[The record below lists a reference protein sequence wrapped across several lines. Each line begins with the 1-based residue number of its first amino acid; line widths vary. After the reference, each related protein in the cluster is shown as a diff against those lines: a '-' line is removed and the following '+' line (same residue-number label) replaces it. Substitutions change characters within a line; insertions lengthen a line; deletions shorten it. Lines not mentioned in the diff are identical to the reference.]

1 MVKRLTAN
9 GVKFREV
16 KVPPMH
22 KRGQVLVTVLYKKP
36 WHQKQGDIVHALYFV
51 PVHNQDIRHLDNEIT
66 ARNFFAA
73 FYLTE
78 RTGFF
83 SNPITV
89 EVEVIPGSVIKAP
102 GRNLLGAIRQC
113 ATPCGGY
120 EYLTQSE
127 IIAKYNKPRRQIIE
141 IVEWPF
147 YLAEP
152 GMTCQPPKNLLDCT
166 VETHSDLQF
175 DKKDK

>member
-16 KVPPMH
+16 KTPPMH
-22 KRGQVLVTVLYKKP
+22 KRGQVLVTILYKKP
-36 WHQKQGDIVHALYFV
+36 WYQRPGDITHALYFV
-51 PVHNQDIRHLDNEIT
+51 PVHNQDIRHLDHEIT
-66 ARNFFAA
+66 ARNFFAT

-89 EVEVIPGSVIKAP
+89 EVELIPGSVIKAP
-102 GRNLLGAIRQC
+102 GRKLLGAIRQC
-113 ATPCGGY
+113 ATPDGGY

-127 IIAKYNKPRRQIIE
+127 IITKYNKPRRQITE
-141 IVEWPF
+141 IVEWPAMV
-147 YLAEP
+147 YES
-152 GMTCQPPKNLLDCT
+152 GITIGNHNGS
-166 VETHSDLQF
+166 E
-175 DKKDK
+175 